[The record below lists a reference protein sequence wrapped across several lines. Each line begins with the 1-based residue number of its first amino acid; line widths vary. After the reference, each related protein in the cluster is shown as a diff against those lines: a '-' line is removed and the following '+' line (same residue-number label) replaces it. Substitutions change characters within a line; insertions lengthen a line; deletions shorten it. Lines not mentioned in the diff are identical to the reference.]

1 MDPNATPA
9 NRFNE
14 LPTETQEFLPKLQK
28 ENIDLMTEGLKLVR
42 AILTIGRFMKWVVI
56 IFLSLVVGT
65 VTLYDNLMKMWGWLH
80 PGK

>member
-14 LPTETQEFLPKLQK
+14 LPTETQEFLSQLREEDIELLK
-28 ENIDLMTEGLKLVR
+28 DGLNLVR
-42 AILTIGRFMKWVVI
+42 SSRTIGRFMRWLI
-56 IFLSLVVGT
+56 LGFLGLIVGT
-65 VTLYDNLMKMWGWLH
+65 VTLYENVLKMWGWVH